1 MIRLKKITKNFE
13 CCFFYIYLQVEVSE
27 LLLLGHLKK
36 REQYTT
42 CI

>member
-13 CCFFYIYLQVEVSE
+13 CFFLYIYLQVEVSE

>member
-1 MIRLKKITKNFE
+1 ML
-13 CCFFYIYLQVEVSE
+13 FFLYIYLQVEVSE
-27 LLLLGHLKK
+27 LLLLGHLK

>member
-27 LLLLGHLKK
+27 LLLLGHLK

-42 CI
+42 CT

>member
-1 MIRLKKITKNFE
+1 MLL
-13 CCFFYIYLQVEVSE
+13 FFYIYLQVEVSE
-27 LLLLGHLKK
+27 LLLLGNLKK

>member
-1 MIRLKKITKNFE
+1 ML
-13 CCFFYIYLQVEVSE
+13 FFLYIYLQVEVSG